1 MASFSAAPRSDSSV
15 DVYVRAVVL
24 AAAGQL
30 LRTDLIVT
38 LTPTGGGT
46 DMGNNDV
53 VTAVKSEDLY
63 GAQVS

>member
-24 AAAGQL
+24 AAGQL